1 MGTGFDVSSSEDEQG
16 IISRAVRHLFRTIEE
31 KKSAA
36 AESGQPPP
44 DFKVNA
50 QFLEVRVRCGVPQH
64 KYHRHTP
71 GCLSVPCPWSVPS
84 FQTRLCFLWGTQGRV
99 IGFGAA

>member
-50 QFLEVRVRCGVPQH
+50 QFLEVSVRCDVPQH

-84 FQTRLCFLWGTQGRV
+84 FQTRLCWGTQGRV